1 MRLGAMN
8 KQMTKTVG
16 IVEKVENGIVK
27 KEEAKAMPL
36 FPLSFYI
43 VIGKLKSTSKPPY
56 SL

>member
-1 MRLGAMN
+1 MRLSAMN

-16 IVEKVENGIVK
+16 FVERVESGIVK

-56 SL
+56 AL

>member
-1 MRLGAMN
+1 MN

-16 IVEKVENGIVK
+16 FVERVESGIVK
-27 KEEAKAMPL
+27 KEEAKAMPS

>member
-1 MRLGAMN
+1 MRLSVMN
-8 KQMTKTVG
+8 KQMTITVG
-16 IVEKVENGIVK
+16 IVERVENGIIK

-56 SL
+56 AL